1 MDFPSTVSFIQ
12 ILTYKIYNE
21 STEFS
26 AKSFKGRIYKIGGT
40 NTERKVLCKVS
51 PLYSRSEEMPE
62 MNNKR
67 QRHRGP
73 LWLSS
78 TVSSA

>member
-1 MDFPSTVSFIQ
+1 MDFSSTVSFIQ

-26 AKSFKGRIYKIGGT
+26 AKSFKGAIYIIGGT

-51 PLYSRSEEMPE
+51 PL
-62 MNNKR
+62 
-67 QRHRGP
+67 
-73 LWLSS
+73 
-78 TVSSA
+78 